1 MINGEVLERV
11 HSLDEKI
18 ITVDSRVDALAERED
33 RKSAT
38 LCRARILRFGDEIL
52 HGVSHSKEH
61 YEQILLD
68 MTEYSQYCDS
78 HPEFANHVT
87 KHTEKVIE
95 DTYQH
100 LLETNGFL

>member
-1 MINGEVLERV
+1 MNAEVFDQMAELK
-11 HSLDEKI
+11 DKI
-18 ITVDSRVDALAERED
+18 DAVDARVDNLAAQED

-52 HGVSHSKEH
+52 HGTAHSKEH
-61 YEQILLD
+61 YDQILLD
-68 MTEYSQYCDS
+68 ITDYSQYCAA

-87 KHTEKVIE
+87 KHAEQEIE
-95 DTYQH
+95 DAYQR